1 MKKIIATLL
10 TIVTCLCTLGI
21 FSSCSDE
28 TTEIRIG
35 YLQGPT
41 GMGMAKLINDNGG
54 QSGNEKYSFINYQ
67 NDTEKAKADL
77 SLGNV
82 DIICV
87 PTNEAAAYHA
97 KNDDTVVLAVN
108 CLNSLYLVSDKN
120 SSVTSLADLEGKTVY
135 TCKNGTPKMILDY
148 VIKELGLNITVS
160 TSTPDGKVMAKPADV
175 KNQMVNVGDLP
186 YVVLPEPIIT
196 AAQLEIQ
203 KNGNTNIAYSVD
215 VNFSDEWE
223 KISDT
228 PAAMG
233 CIITTKK
240 FANDNAKAIE
250 AFLKEYKASIEFTG
264 NEENLDLAAKYVA
277 EAQIMAAEAP
287 AKKAL
292 GNLGS
297 AISYIDG
304 ANMKDTL
311 EAFYAALGIALPD
324 DGFYYE
330 ANK

>member
-1 MKKIIATLL
+1 
-10 TIVTCLCTLGI
+10 
-21 FSSCSDE
+21 
-28 TTEIRIG
+28 
-35 YLQGPT
+35 
-41 GMGMAKLINDNGG
+41 MGMAKLIKDNGG
-54 QSGNEKYSFINYQ
+54 ESGNDKYSFINYQ

-87 PTNEAAAYHA
+87 PTNEAAVYHA
-97 KNDDTVVLAVN
+97 KNDNTVVLAVN

-120 SSVTSLADLEGKTVY
+120 SNVTSLAELEGKTVY

-148 VIKELGLNITVS
+148 VIKELDLDITVS

-203 KNGNTNIAYSVD
+203 KSGKTDISYSVD

-233 CIITTKK
+233 CIITTKD
-240 FANDNAKAIE
+240 FANKNSGALE
-250 AFLKEYKASIEFTG
+250 TFLKEYKSSVEFIG
-264 NEENLDLAAKYVA
+264 NEENLESASKYVA
-277 EAQIMAAEAP
+277 EAKIMNAEAP

-292 GNLGS
+292 GNLGD
-297 AISYIDG
+297 AIAYIDG
-304 ANMKDTL
+304 KDMKDTL
-311 EAFYAALGIALPD
+311 EAFYSALGIALPD
-324 DGFYYE
+324 DDFYYE